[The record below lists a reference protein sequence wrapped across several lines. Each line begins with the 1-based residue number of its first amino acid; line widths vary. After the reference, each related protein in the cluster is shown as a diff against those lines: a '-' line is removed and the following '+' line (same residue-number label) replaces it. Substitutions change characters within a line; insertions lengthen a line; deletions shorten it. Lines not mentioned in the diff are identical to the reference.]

1 MQQFKLLL
9 FSYFKLH
16 LNVYRAILNKKIIPY
31 IYILFLSC
39 FSHLTFGQ
47 KNELILVTKDTIQN
61 RIVSEIYQ
69 TKKHLQ
75 KKDALDE
82 IDRILQQV
90 KKRGFFT
97 ARIDSISKTNKELIA
112 YLDLGK
118 KINEIIIV
126 TKKDNTNGIIDSGI
140 DSIKIK
146 TREFSDLTNQLLE
159 QIDRKGNSFSEITYV
174 NPLLKNDTL
183 FLEMKISNSSSRK
196 IDKVIT
202 RGYEDF
208 PKKFITKYFLIDKNT
223 VFSKKK
229 LNQVSA
235 LSNKLDFIKEKKA
248 PEVLFKKDS
257 THLYLFLDKIGTSS
271 FDGLV
276 NFSSKENGKGL
287 LLNGNLDLKL
297 NNTFNTGEKF
307 EIIWNKVSDEKTDF
321 KINSYVPYILNSKF
335 STTLE
340 FYLYREDST
349 FINTNFELKTDY
361 SINQK
366 SHASILYSSEKSN
379 YLLDISNN
387 DLASYSN
394 YFIGLGYELKKS
406 STSNLYKYKNGLN
419 LNLTIGKR
427 KTDTESIN
435 QLKFHF
441 SAFANVQINNRGYLN
456 IKNESGLLTSK
467 NYLLNELFRI
477 GGANS
482 IRGYNEQSIF
492 TNGYS
497 YSNIEFRYSLDTS
510 SYLYS
515 ITDLGIYKENT
526 TNKIKKLLG
535 IGAGYQ
541 FRINNNLVNLG
552 YVISTNSST
561 NAKLNSSRLV
571 VRWTSFFY

>member
-1 MQQFKLLL
+1 MFFK
-9 FSYFKLH
+9 
-16 LNVYRAILNKKIIPY
+16 AILNKKFIPY

-47 KNELILVTKDTIQN
+47 KNELILVAKDTIQN
-61 RIVSEIYQ
+61 RIVSEIYH

-223 VFSKKK
+223 VFSKQK

-257 THLYLFLDKIGTSS
+257 THLYLFLDKIGISS

-297 NNTFNTGEKF
+297 NNNFNSGEKF

-321 KINSYVPYILNSKF
+321 KINSYVPYVLNSKF

-419 LNLTIGKR
+419 LNLTFGKR

-515 ITDLGIYKENT
+515 ITDLGVYKENT

>member
-1 MQQFKLLL
+1 MFFK
-9 FSYFKLH
+9 
-16 LNVYRAILNKKIIPY
+16 AILNKKFTPY

-61 RIVSEIYQ
+61 RIVSEIYH

-202 RGYEDF
+202 RGYKDF
-208 PKKFITKYFLIDKNT
+208 PKKFISKYFLIDKNT
-223 VFSKKK
+223 VFSKQK

-235 LSNKLDFIKEKKA
+235 LSNKLDFIKEKKV

-257 THLYLFLDKIGTSS
+257 THLYLFLDKIVTSS

-307 EIIWNKVSDEKTDF
+307 EILWNKVSDEQTDF

-335 STTLE
+335 STSLE
-340 FYLYREDST
+340 FYLHRQDST
-349 FINTNFELKTDY
+349 FINTNFKLKTDY
-361 SINQK
+361 LINQK
-366 SHASILYSSEKSN
+366 SHASILYSSKKSN
-379 YLLDISNN
+379 YLLNISNN

-394 YFIGLGYELKKS
+394 YFIGLGYEIKKS
-406 STSNLYKYKNGLN
+406 PTSNLYKHKNGLN

-427 KTDTESIN
+427 KTDIESIN
-435 QLKFHF
+435 QLKLHF
-441 SAFANVQINNRGYLN
+441 YAFANIQINNRGYLN

-467 NYLLNELFRI
+467 NYLFNELFRI

-497 YSNIEFRYSLDTS
+497 YSNVEFRYSLDKS

-515 ITDLGIYKENT
+515 ITDLGVYKENT
-526 TNKIKKLLG
+526 NNKIKKLVG

-552 YVISTNSST
+552 YVISTNSDT
-561 NAKLNSSRLV
+561 KVKFNNSRLIIK
-571 VRWTSFFY
+571 WTSFF

>member
-1 MQQFKLLL
+1 MFFK
-9 FSYFKLH
+9 
-16 LNVYRAILNKKIIPY
+16 AILNKKFIPY

-146 TREFSDLTNQLLE
+146 TREFSDLTNQLLK

-340 FYLYREDST
+340 FYLYRQDST

-379 YLLDISNN
+379 YLLNISNN

-441 SAFANVQINNRGYLN
+441 SAFANVEINNRGYLN

>member
-1 MQQFKLLL
+1 MFFK
-9 FSYFKLH
+9 
-16 LNVYRAILNKKIIPY
+16 AILNKKFIPY

-47 KNELILVTKDTIQN
+47 KNELILVAKDTIQN
-61 RIVSEIYQ
+61 RIVSEIYH

-90 KKRGFFT
+90 KKGGFFT

-223 VFSKKK
+223 VFSKQK

-321 KINSYVPYILNSKF
+321 KINSYVPYVLNSKF

-419 LNLTIGKR
+419 LNLTFGKR

-515 ITDLGIYKENT
+515 ITDLGVYKENT
-526 TNKIKKLLG
+526 TNKIKKLIG

-561 NAKLNSSRLV
+561 NAELNSSRLV

>member
-1 MQQFKLLL
+1 MFFK
-9 FSYFKLH
+9 
-16 LNVYRAILNKKIIPY
+16 AILNKKFIPY

-47 KNELILVTKDTIQN
+47 KNELILVAKDTIQN
-61 RIVSEIYQ
+61 RIVSEIYH

-223 VFSKKK
+223 VFSKQK

-340 FYLYREDST
+340 FYLYRQDST

-379 YLLDISNN
+379 YLLNISNN

-427 KTDTESIN
+427 KTDIESIN

-456 IKNESGLLTSK
+456 IKNESGLLTSR

-482 IRGYNEQSIF
+482 IRGYNEQSIL

-515 ITDLGIYKENT
+515 ITDLGVYKENT
-526 TNKIKKLLG
+526 TNKIKKLIG

-561 NAKLNSSRLV
+561 NTKLNSSRLV

>member
-1 MQQFKLLL
+1 MFFK
-9 FSYFKLH
+9 
-16 LNVYRAILNKKIIPY
+16 AILNKKFIPY

-47 KNELILVTKDTIQN
+47 KNELILVAKDTIQN
-61 RIVSEIYQ
+61 RIVSEIYH

-208 PKKFITKYFLIDKNT
+208 PKKFISKYFLINKNT
-223 VFSKKK
+223 IFSKQK

-321 KINSYVPYILNSKF
+321 KINSYVPYIFNSKF

-340 FYLYREDST
+340 FYLYRQDST

-361 SINQK
+361 LINQK

-379 YLLDISNN
+379 YLLNISNN

-515 ITDLGIYKENT
+515 ITDLGVYKENT

>member
-1 MQQFKLLL
+1 MFFK
-9 FSYFKLH
+9 
-16 LNVYRAILNKKIIPY
+16 AILNKKFIPY

-47 KNELILVTKDTIQN
+47 KNELILVAKDTIQN

-146 TREFSDLTNQLLE
+146 TREFSDLTNQLLK

-223 VFSKKK
+223 VFSKQK

-340 FYLYREDST
+340 FYLYRQDST

-379 YLLDISNN
+379 YLLNISNN

-467 NYLLNELFRI
+467 NYLLNELYRI

-515 ITDLGIYKENT
+515 ITDLGVYKENT

>member
-1 MQQFKLLL
+1 MFFK
-9 FSYFKLH
+9 
-16 LNVYRAILNKKIIPY
+16 AILNKKFIPY

-47 KNELILVTKDTIQN
+47 KNELILVAKDTIQN
-61 RIVSEIYQ
+61 RIVSEIYH

-223 VFSKKK
+223 VFSKQK

-340 FYLYREDST
+340 FYLYRQDST

-379 YLLDISNN
+379 YLLNISNN

-515 ITDLGIYKENT
+515 ITDLGGYKENT

>member
-1 MQQFKLLL
+1 MFFK
-9 FSYFKLH
+9 
-16 LNVYRAILNKKIIPY
+16 AILNKKFIPY

-47 KNELILVTKDTIQN
+47 KNELILVAKDTIQN
-61 RIVSEIYQ
+61 RIVSEIYH

-208 PKKFITKYFLIDKNT
+208 PKKFISKYFLINKNT
-223 VFSKKK
+223 IFSKQK

-321 KINSYVPYILNSKF
+321 KINSYVPYLFNSKF

-340 FYLYREDST
+340 FYLYRQDST

-379 YLLDISNN
+379 YLLNISNN

-515 ITDLGIYKENT
+515 ITDLGVYKENT

>member
-1 MQQFKLLL
+1 MFFK
-9 FSYFKLH
+9 
-16 LNVYRAILNKKIIPY
+16 AILNKKFIPY

-61 RIVSEIYQ
+61 RIVSEIYH

-183 FLEMKISNSSSRK
+183 FLEMKISNSSPRK

-208 PKKFITKYFLIDKNT
+208 PKKFISKYFLIDKNT
-223 VFSKKK
+223 VFSKQK

-340 FYLYREDST
+340 FYLYRQDST

-379 YLLDISNN
+379 YLLNISNN

-515 ITDLGIYKENT
+515 ITDLGGYKENT

>member
-1 MQQFKLLL
+1 MFFK
-9 FSYFKLH
+9 
-16 LNVYRAILNKKIIPY
+16 AILNKKFIPY

-47 KNELILVTKDTIQN
+47 KNELILVAKDTIQN
-61 RIVSEIYQ
+61 RIVSEIYH

-183 FLEMKISNSSSRK
+183 LLEMKISNSSSRK

-223 VFSKKK
+223 VFSKQK

-321 KINSYVPYILNSKF
+321 KINSYVPYVLNSKF

-379 YLLDISNN
+379 YLLNISNN

-427 KTDTESIN
+427 KTDRESIN

-456 IKNESGLLTSK
+456 IKNESGLLTSR

-515 ITDLGIYKENT
+515 ITDLGVYKENT
-526 TNKIKKLLG
+526 TNKIKKLIG

-561 NAKLNSSRLV
+561 NAELNSSRLV

>member
-1 MQQFKLLL
+1 MFFK
-9 FSYFKLH
+9 
-16 LNVYRAILNKKIIPY
+16 AILNKKFIPY

-39 FSHLTFGQ
+39 FSHLIFGQ
-47 KNELILVTKDTIQN
+47 KNELILVAKDTIQN
-61 RIVSEIYQ
+61 RIVSEIYH

-90 KKRGFFT
+90 KKGGFFT

-126 TKKDNTNGIIDSGI
+126 TKKENTNGIIDSGV

-146 TREFSDLTNQLLE
+146 TREFSDLTNQLLK

-183 FLEMKISNSSSRK
+183 FLEMKISNSSPRK

-208 PKKFITKYFLIDKNT
+208 PKKFISKYFLIDKNT
-223 VFSKKK
+223 VFSKQK

-257 THLYLFLDKIGTSS
+257 THLYLFLDKIGISS

-340 FYLYREDST
+340 FYLYRQDST

-379 YLLDISNN
+379 YLLNISNN

-515 ITDLGIYKENT
+515 ITDLGVYKENT
-526 TNKIKKLLG
+526 TSKIKKLLG

-541 FRINNNLVNLG
+541 FRIGNNLVNLG

>member
-1 MQQFKLLL
+1 MFFK
-9 FSYFKLH
+9 
-16 LNVYRAILNKKIIPY
+16 AILNKKFIPY

-47 KNELILVTKDTIQN
+47 KNELILVAKDTIQN
-61 RIVSEIYQ
+61 RIVSEIYH

-90 KKRGFFT
+90 KKRGFIT

-140 DSIKIK
+140 NSIKIK

-208 PKKFITKYFLIDKNT
+208 PKKFISKYFLIDKNT
-223 VFSKKK
+223 VFSKQK

-235 LSNKLDFIKEKKA
+235 LSNKLDFIKEKKV

-321 KINSYVPYILNSKF
+321 KINSYVPYLFNSKF

-340 FYLYREDST
+340 FYLYRQDST

-361 SINQK
+361 LINQK

-379 YLLDISNN
+379 YLLNISNN

-482 IRGYNEQSIF
+482 IRGYNEQSLF
-492 TNGYS
+492 TDGYS

-515 ITDLGIYKENT
+515 ITDLGGYIENT

>member
-1 MQQFKLLL
+1 MFFK
-9 FSYFKLH
+9 
-16 LNVYRAILNKKIIPY
+16 AILNKKFIPY

-47 KNELILVTKDTIQN
+47 KNELILVAKDTIQN
-61 RIVSEIYQ
+61 RIVSEIYH

-140 DSIKIK
+140 NSIKIK

-208 PKKFITKYFLIDKNT
+208 PKKFISKYFLINKNT
-223 VFSKKK
+223 IFSKQK

-340 FYLYREDST
+340 FYLYRQDST

-379 YLLDISNN
+379 YLLNISNN

-515 ITDLGIYKENT
+515 ITDLGVYKENT

-552 YVISTNSST
+552 YVISTNSSI

>member
-1 MQQFKLLL
+1 MF
-9 FSYFKLH
+9 F
-16 LNVYRAILNKKIIPY
+16 RPILNKKIIPY

-39 FSHLTFGQ
+39 FSHQILGQ
-47 KNELILVTKDTIQN
+47 ENELILVTNDTIQN
-61 RIVSEIYQ
+61 RIVSEIYH
-69 TKKHLQ
+69 TKKHPQ
-75 KKDALDE
+75 KKDVLDE
-82 IDRILQQV
+82 IDRILQQI

-97 ARIDSISKTNKELIA
+97 ARIDSISKADKTFSAHIN
-112 YLDLGK
+112 LGK
-118 KINEIIIV
+118 KTNTIIIINKLKPEER
-126 TKKDNTNGIIDSGI
+126 TKLYGASQTTESAI

-146 TREFSDLTNQLLE
+146 TNEFDEFTNQLLK
-159 QIDRKGNSFSEITYV
+159 QIDKIGKSFSEISYI
-174 NPLLKNDTL
+174 NPIMKNDTL
-183 FLEMKISNSSSRK
+183 IIELTISDSSNRK
-196 IDKVIT
+196 IDKVIV
-202 RGYEDF
+202 RGYNAF
-208 PKKFITKYFLIDKNT
+208 PEKFISNYFLINTKT
-223 VFSKKK
+223 VFSKLK
-229 LNQVSA
+229 LKNVSN
-235 LSNKLDFIKEKKA
+235 LTNRLDFIKENKA

-321 KINSYVPYILNSKF
+321 KINSYVPYVLNSKF

-419 LNLTIGKR
+419 LNLTFGKR

-515 ITDLGIYKENT
+515 ITDLGVYKENT
-526 TNKIKKLLG
+526 TNKIKKLIG

-561 NAKLNSSRLV
+561 NAELNSSRLV

>member
-1 MQQFKLLL
+1 MFFK
-9 FSYFKLH
+9 
-16 LNVYRAILNKKIIPY
+16 AILNKKFIPY

-47 KNELILVTKDTIQN
+47 KNELILVAKDTIQN
-61 RIVSEIYQ
+61 RIVSEIYH

-208 PKKFITKYFLIDKNT
+208 PKKFISKYFLIDKNT
-223 VFSKKK
+223 VFSKQK

-235 LSNKLDFIKEKKA
+235 LSNKLDFIKEKKV

-321 KINSYVPYILNSKF
+321 KINSYVPYLFNSKF

-340 FYLYREDST
+340 FYLYRQDST

-379 YLLDISNN
+379 YLLNISNN

-441 SAFANVQINNRGYLN
+441 SAFANIQINNRGYLN

-515 ITDLGIYKENT
+515 ITDLGVYKENT

>member
-1 MQQFKLLL
+1 MFFK
-9 FSYFKLH
+9 
-16 LNVYRAILNKKIIPY
+16 AILNKKFIPY

-47 KNELILVTKDTIQN
+47 KNELILVAKDTIQN
-61 RIVSEIYQ
+61 RIVSEIYH

-183 FLEMKISNSSSRK
+183 LLEMKISNSSSRK

-223 VFSKKK
+223 VFSKQK

-321 KINSYVPYILNSKF
+321 KINSYVPYVLNSKF

-379 YLLDISNN
+379 YLLNISNN

-427 KTDTESIN
+427 KTDRESIN

-515 ITDLGIYKENT
+515 ITDLGVYKENT
-526 TNKIKKLLG
+526 TNKIKKLIG

-561 NAKLNSSRLV
+561 NAELNSSRLV

>member
-1 MQQFKLLL
+1 MFFK
-9 FSYFKLH
+9 
-16 LNVYRAILNKKIIPY
+16 AILNKKFIPY

-47 KNELILVTKDTIQN
+47 KNELILVAKDTIQN
-61 RIVSEIYQ
+61 RIVSEIYH

-146 TREFSDLTNQLLE
+146 TREFSDLTNQLLK

-223 VFSKKK
+223 VFSKQK

-340 FYLYREDST
+340 FYLYRQDST

-419 LNLTIGKR
+419 LNLTFGKR
-427 KTDTESIN
+427 KTDIESIN

-482 IRGYNEQSIF
+482 IRGYNEQSIL

-515 ITDLGIYKENT
+515 ITDLGVYKENT
-526 TNKIKKLLG
+526 DNKIKKLLG
-535 IGAGYQ
+535 IGAGYR
-541 FRINNNLVNLG
+541 FRINNNLINLG
-552 YVISTNSST
+552 YVISSNSKTNT
-561 NAKLNSSRLV
+561 KLNSSRLV
-571 VRWTSFFY
+571 IRWTSFFY

>member
-1 MQQFKLLL
+1 MFFK
-9 FSYFKLH
+9 
-16 LNVYRAILNKKIIPY
+16 AILNKKFIPY

-47 KNELILVTKDTIQN
+47 KNELILVAKDTIQN
-61 RIVSEIYQ
+61 RIVSEIYH

-90 KKRGFFT
+90 KKGGFFT

-208 PKKFITKYFLIDKNT
+208 PKKFISKYFLIDKNT
-223 VFSKKK
+223 VFSKQK

-257 THLYLFLDKIGTSS
+257 THLYLFLDKIGISS

-340 FYLYREDST
+340 FYLYRQDST

-379 YLLDISNN
+379 YLLNISNN

-427 KTDTESIN
+427 KTDRESIN

-515 ITDLGIYKENT
+515 ITDLGVYKENT

-541 FRINNNLVNLG
+541 FRIGNNLVNLG

>member
-1 MQQFKLLL
+1 MFFK
-9 FSYFKLH
+9 
-16 LNVYRAILNKKIIPY
+16 AILNKKFIPY

-47 KNELILVTKDTIQN
+47 KNELILVAKDTIQN
-61 RIVSEIYQ
+61 RIVSEIYH

-97 ARIDSISKTNKELIA
+97 ARIDSISKTDKELIA

-223 VFSKKK
+223 VFSKQK

-497 YSNIEFRYSLDTS
+497 FSNIEFRYSLDTS

-515 ITDLGIYKENT
+515 ITDLGVYKENT

>member
-1 MQQFKLLL
+1 MFFK
-9 FSYFKLH
+9 
-16 LNVYRAILNKKIIPY
+16 AILNKKFIPY

-47 KNELILVTKDTIQN
+47 KNELILVAKDTIQN
-61 RIVSEIYQ
+61 RIVSEIYH

-208 PKKFITKYFLIDKNT
+208 PKKFISKYFLIDKNT
-223 VFSKKK
+223 VFSKQK

-235 LSNKLDFIKEKKA
+235 LSNKLDFIKEKKV

-321 KINSYVPYILNSKF
+321 KINSYVPYLFNSKF

-340 FYLYREDST
+340 FYLYRQDST

-361 SINQK
+361 LINQK

-379 YLLDISNN
+379 YLLNISNN

-515 ITDLGIYKENT
+515 ITDLGVYKENT

>member
-1 MQQFKLLL
+1 MFFK
-9 FSYFKLH
+9 
-16 LNVYRAILNKKIIPY
+16 AILNKKFIPY

-47 KNELILVTKDTIQN
+47 KNELILVAKDTIQN

-146 TREFSDLTNQLLE
+146 TREFSYITNQLLE

-223 VFSKKK
+223 VFSKQK

-248 PEVLFKKDS
+248 PEILFKKDS

-307 EIIWNKVSDEKTDF
+307 EIIWNKVSEEKTDF

-340 FYLYREDST
+340 FYLYRQDST

-379 YLLDISNN
+379 YLLNISNN

-515 ITDLGIYKENT
+515 ITDLGVYKENT

>member
-1 MQQFKLLL
+1 MFFK
-9 FSYFKLH
+9 
-16 LNVYRAILNKKIIPY
+16 AILNKKFIPY

-47 KNELILVTKDTIQN
+47 KNELILVAKDTIQN
-61 RIVSEIYQ
+61 RIVSEIYH

-183 FLEMKISNSSSRK
+183 LLEMKISNSSSRK

-223 VFSKKK
+223 VFSKQK

-321 KINSYVPYILNSKF
+321 KINSYVPYVLNSKF

-419 LNLTIGKR
+419 LNLTFGKR

-456 IKNESGLLTSK
+456 IKNESGLLTSR

-515 ITDLGIYKENT
+515 ITDLGGYKENT

-541 FRINNNLVNLG
+541 FRISNNLVNLG

>member
-1 MQQFKLLL
+1 MFFK
-9 FSYFKLH
+9 
-16 LNVYRAILNKKIIPY
+16 AILNKKFIPY

-47 KNELILVTKDTIQN
+47 KNELILVAKDTIQN
-61 RIVSEIYQ
+61 RIVSEIYH

-208 PKKFITKYFLIDKNT
+208 PKKFISKYFLINKNT
-223 VFSKKK
+223 IFSKQK

-340 FYLYREDST
+340 FYLYRQDST

-361 SINQK
+361 LINQK

-379 YLLDISNN
+379 YLLNISNN

-515 ITDLGIYKENT
+515 ITDLGGYIENT

>member
-1 MQQFKLLL
+1 MFFK
-9 FSYFKLH
+9 
-16 LNVYRAILNKKIIPY
+16 AILNKKFIPY

-47 KNELILVTKDTIQN
+47 KNELILVAKDTIQN
-61 RIVSEIYQ
+61 RIVSEIYH

-183 FLEMKISNSSSRK
+183 LLEMKISNSSSRK

-223 VFSKKK
+223 VFSKQK

-379 YLLDISNN
+379 YLLNISNN

-419 LNLTIGKR
+419 LNLTFGKR

-515 ITDLGIYKENT
+515 ITDLGVYKENT
-526 TNKIKKLLG
+526 TNKIKKLIG

>member
-1 MQQFKLLL
+1 MFFK
-9 FSYFKLH
+9 
-16 LNVYRAILNKKIIPY
+16 AILNKKFIPY

-47 KNELILVTKDTIQN
+47 KNELILVAKDTIQN
-61 RIVSEIYQ
+61 RIVSEIYH

-146 TREFSDLTNQLLE
+146 TREFSDLTNQLLK

-208 PKKFITKYFLIDKNT
+208 PKKFISKYFLIDKNT
-223 VFSKKK
+223 VFSKQK

-419 LNLTIGKR
+419 LNLTFGKR

-515 ITDLGIYKENT
+515 ITDLGGYKENT
-526 TNKIKKLLG
+526 TNKIKKLIG

-561 NAKLNSSRLV
+561 NAELNSSRLV

>member
-1 MQQFKLLL
+1 MFFK
-9 FSYFKLH
+9 
-16 LNVYRAILNKKIIPY
+16 AILNKKFIPY

-47 KNELILVTKDTIQN
+47 KNELILVAKDTIQN
-61 RIVSEIYQ
+61 RIVSEIYH

-146 TREFSDLTNQLLE
+146 TREFSDLTNQLLK

-208 PKKFITKYFLIDKNT
+208 PKKFISKYFLIDKNT
-223 VFSKKK
+223 VFSKQK

-257 THLYLFLDKIGTSS
+257 THLYLFLDKIGISS

-340 FYLYREDST
+340 FYLYRQDST

-427 KTDTESIN
+427 KTDIESIN

-515 ITDLGIYKENT
+515 ITDLGVYKENT
-526 TNKIKKLLG
+526 TNKIKKLIG

-561 NAKLNSSRLV
+561 NAELNSSRLV

>member
-1 MQQFKLLL
+1 MFFK
-9 FSYFKLH
+9 
-16 LNVYRAILNKKIIPY
+16 AILNKKFIPY

-61 RIVSEIYQ
+61 RIVSEIYH

-146 TREFSDLTNQLLE
+146 TREFSDLTNQLLK

-223 VFSKKK
+223 VFSKQK

-340 FYLYREDST
+340 FYLYRQDST

-379 YLLDISNN
+379 YLLNISNN

-515 ITDLGIYKENT
+515 ITDLGVYKENT

>member
-1 MQQFKLLL
+1 MFFK
-9 FSYFKLH
+9 
-16 LNVYRAILNKKIIPY
+16 AILNKKFIPY

-47 KNELILVTKDTIQN
+47 KNELILVAKDTIQN

-146 TREFSDLTNQLLE
+146 TREFSDLTNQLLK

-202 RGYEDF
+202 KGYEDF

-340 FYLYREDST
+340 FYLYRQDST

-379 YLLDISNN
+379 YLLNISNN

>member
-1 MQQFKLLL
+1 MFFK
-9 FSYFKLH
+9 
-16 LNVYRAILNKKIIPY
+16 AILNKKFIPY

-47 KNELILVTKDTIQN
+47 KNELILVAKDTIQN

-340 FYLYREDST
+340 FYLYRQDST

-379 YLLDISNN
+379 YLLNISNN

-515 ITDLGIYKENT
+515 ITDLGGYKENT

>member
-1 MQQFKLLL
+1 MFFK
-9 FSYFKLH
+9 
-16 LNVYRAILNKKIIPY
+16 AILNKKFIPY

-47 KNELILVTKDTIQN
+47 KNELILVAKDTIQN
-61 RIVSEIYQ
+61 RIVSEIYL

-208 PKKFITKYFLIDKNT
+208 PKKFISKYFLIDKNT
-223 VFSKKK
+223 VFSKQK

-235 LSNKLDFIKEKKA
+235 LSNKLDFIKEKKV

-340 FYLYREDST
+340 FYLYRQDST
-349 FINTNFELKTDY
+349 FTNTNFELKTDY
-361 SINQK
+361 LINQK
-366 SHASILYSSEKSN
+366 SHASILFNSKNSN
-379 YLLDISNN
+379 YLLNISNN

-515 ITDLGIYKENT
+515 ITDLGVYKENT

>member
-1 MQQFKLLL
+1 MFFK
-9 FSYFKLH
+9 
-16 LNVYRAILNKKIIPY
+16 AILNKKFIPY

-146 TREFSDLTNQLLE
+146 TREFSDLTNQLLK

-340 FYLYREDST
+340 FYLYRQDST

-379 YLLDISNN
+379 YLLNISNN

-427 KTDTESIN
+427 KTDRESIN

-515 ITDLGIYKENT
+515 ITDLGGYKENT

-535 IGAGYQ
+535 IGGGYQ

>member
-1 MQQFKLLL
+1 MFFK
-9 FSYFKLH
+9 
-16 LNVYRAILNKKIIPY
+16 AILNKKFIPY

-146 TREFSDLTNQLLE
+146 TREFSDLTNQLLK

-223 VFSKKK
+223 VFSKQK

-340 FYLYREDST
+340 FYLYRQDST

-379 YLLDISNN
+379 YLLNISNN

-515 ITDLGIYKENT
+515 ITDLGGYKENT

>member
-1 MQQFKLLL
+1 MFFK
-9 FSYFKLH
+9 
-16 LNVYRAILNKKIIPY
+16 AILNKKFIPY

-47 KNELILVTKDTIQN
+47 KNELILVAKDTIQN
-61 RIVSEIYQ
+61 RIVSEIYH

-146 TREFSDLTNQLLE
+146 TREFSDITNQLLE

-208 PKKFITKYFLIDKNT
+208 PKKFITKFFLIDKNT
-223 VFSKKK
+223 VFSKQK

-340 FYLYREDST
+340 FYLYRQDST

-379 YLLDISNN
+379 YLLNISNN

-427 KTDTESIN
+427 KTDRESIN

-515 ITDLGIYKENT
+515 ITDLGGYKENT

>member
-1 MQQFKLLL
+1 MFFK
-9 FSYFKLH
+9 
-16 LNVYRAILNKKIIPY
+16 AILNKKFIPY

-47 KNELILVTKDTIQN
+47 KNELILVAKDTIQN

-146 TREFSDLTNQLLE
+146 TRDFSDLTNQLLK

-379 YLLDISNN
+379 YLLNISNN

-441 SAFANVQINNRGYLN
+441 SAFANVEINNRGYLN

>member
-1 MQQFKLLL
+1 M
-9 FSYFKLH
+9 
-16 LNVYRAILNKKIIPY
+16 VA
-31 IYILFLSC
+31 
-39 FSHLTFGQ
+39 
-47 KNELILVTKDTIQN
+47 KDTIQN
-61 RIVSEIYQ
+61 RIVSEIYH

-183 FLEMKISNSSSRK
+183 LLEMKISNSSSRK

-223 VFSKKK
+223 VFSKQK

-321 KINSYVPYILNSKF
+321 KINSYVPYVLNSKF

-379 YLLDISNN
+379 YLLNISNN

-515 ITDLGIYKENT
+515 ITDLGVYKENT
-526 TNKIKKLLG
+526 TKKIKKLLG

>member
-1 MQQFKLLL
+1 MFFK
-9 FSYFKLH
+9 
-16 LNVYRAILNKKIIPY
+16 AILNKKFIPY

-47 KNELILVTKDTIQN
+47 KNELILVAKDTIQN
-61 RIVSEIYQ
+61 RIVSEIYH

-208 PKKFITKYFLIDKNT
+208 PKKFISKYFLINKNT
-223 VFSKKK
+223 IFSKQK

-321 KINSYVPYILNSKF
+321 KINSYVPYLFNSKF

-340 FYLYREDST
+340 FYLYRQDST

-361 SINQK
+361 LINQK

-379 YLLDISNN
+379 YLLNISNN

-515 ITDLGIYKENT
+515 ITDLGVYKENT